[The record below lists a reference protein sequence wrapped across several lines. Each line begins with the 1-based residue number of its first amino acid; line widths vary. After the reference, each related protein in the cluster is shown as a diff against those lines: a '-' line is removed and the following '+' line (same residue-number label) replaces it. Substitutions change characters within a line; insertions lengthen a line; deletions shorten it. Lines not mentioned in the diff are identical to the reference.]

1 MIGKIKG
8 TLVEREGNVA
18 LIETS
23 TGIFYEAYVTNQCIA
38 SIIPPAQVELYTF
51 LNVREDALTLFAFE
65 TKQEYKMFKMLLD
78 VPGVGPKSAF
88 SIVSFS
94 KNDELIT
101 AVKKQDSTFLT
112 RIPGLGKKTA
122 LKILLELSSKLN
134 TEFHLEPTAQ
144 SEEDQ
149 TVIDALMS
157 LGFKST
163 DITKILPKI
172 ADLPSVEEKITEGI
186 RHLSNSR

>member
-1 MIGKIKG
+1 MIGKLKG
-8 TLVEREGNVA
+8 TLVEREGNLA
-18 LIETS
+18 LIET
-23 TGIFYEAYVTNQCIA
+23 TGGVFYEAYITNHLLT
-38 SIIPPAQVELYTF
+38 SVMLPSVVELYTF

-88 SIVSFS
+88 SIVSSS
-94 KNDELIT
+94 KNEELIN
-101 AVKKQDSTFLT
+101 AVKKQDATFLT

-122 LKILLELSSKLN
+122 LKILLELSAKMN
-134 TEFHLEPTAQ
+134 TEFQLEPTAQ

-149 TVIDALMS
+149 TVIDALTS
-157 LGFKST
+157 LGFKAS

-172 ADLPSVEEKITEGI
+172 AELSSVEEKITEGI